1 MRRTF
6 QTRLSEFEED
16 PLEKKG
22 WTIAVKRREREKGQI
37 WRKTTRDGGKWG
49 VVRFD
54 GTVLFVRVIDG
65 RIFAHGLEALCK
77 WCDGRLE
84 IRDEKVFCG
93 GRCKR
98 FQGDF
103 ARDLNA
109 FLRWEGAKS
118 FTLRKEVAK
127 LEKLHLESRDLEPI
141 SYAPEWSAFD
151 QYEDEE
157 EF

>member
-6 QTRLSEFEED
+6 QTRLAEFEED
-16 PLEKKG
+16 PLEKQEWK
-22 WTIAVKRREREKGQI
+22 IAVKKPHREKKQI

-65 RIFAHGLEALCK
+65 QIFAHGLEALCK
-77 WCDGRLE
+77 WCDGKLE
-84 IRDEKVFCG
+84 IRDERVFCK

-103 ARDLNA
+103 ASDLNA

-118 FTLRKEVAK
+118 FTLRREVAES
-127 LEKLHLESRDLEPI
+127 EKLHLESRDLEPI
-141 SYAPEWSAFD
+141 SYAPDWSAFD
-151 QYEDEE
+151 QYEDDE